1 MTELKS
7 SVICKMEQL
16 QWVKEPDG
24 MEPECGKQLN
34 LHAQGDISPLPSQ
47 MQLPYHQLQDT
58 VNKFMQENEKLNEKI
73 AAMEGFIREAHIET
87 ANDMRKYLETIEL
100 LDLDFRETS
109 EALDQA
115 HVKIQDDLEEMKV
128 LMKKNDEIKK
138 ENAMLKEQE
147 KTLKTK
153 VDNLTNE
160 QEELDESSESEES
173 EEEDSNF
180 VFFWK
185 NGAQNKEKKVRSLQ
199 KALKE
204 AYVEKIESE
213 RKLAVVNLQL
223 KKSRDFIRNQEKI
236 ISELEQNTKK
246 NDADETLSA
255 KEKEVNK
262 TESVKINPEVFDASA
277 KILILEKQLIDM
289 RKEKA
294 NLELNVNRLKEI
306 IDDERKKST
315 ERENWM
321 SLEMQ
326 DSIEGK
332 MRKVQQLEAENEQL
346 LKRLEQYNRDMD
358 SETFAKNALATKL
371 DQLDAE
377 NRELRLSI
385 MKLENAQHVGQEE
398 KEAANEITRENEMLR
413 NKVEELQNSYYYKVE
428 ENIDLNKS
436 LNETQEKFNRLN
448 KEKEQS
454 VKLKKHLKF
463 ETHVDS
469 YSGVFENIAEQLVQL
484 ILKLNRYTSVAGD
497 TDPLFCE
504 KSEPEMDILPQEV
517 DVVSIHDSDFTTT
530 SLGTADFPNTCQNNS
545 SVRHET
551 NSISHRI
558 KSFNGESFL
567 SFNPQKERQ
576 REHLPS
582 RKISTI
588 DEESDKQSSQYSKC
602 DRIGRRIASTTKSLN
617 SRDTGLGKLLVLVKE
632 VTAQVDKVT
641 NSMDII
647 EFEKDDLELEL
658 KRLKTQDTQHYN
670 VNLRLSQE
678 GKQTKKDLY
687 DAHEKIKSLMGE
699 KQELTKTVERLDATI
714 SEADTKFNTQLAG
727 WRKQSKEIND
737 LKVNNA
743 FLNKKV
749 NKLKVEQNKT
759 VGLGDIQQETKP
771 MCDELGPI
779 EPRRTVADVVNQLEK
794 SPGFIRFQQPP
805 PGYHS
810 LTRRNSF
817 PTTADIHQSVV
828 RLKHKHY

>member
-1 MTELKS
+1 MNELKPS
-7 SVICKMEQL
+7 IICKMEQL
-16 QWVKEPDG
+16 QWVKEPGG
-24 MEPECGKQLN
+24 MGPECEKQLN

-115 HVKIQDDLEEMKV
+115 HAKIQDDLEEMKV

-147 KTLKTK
+147 KTLKNK

-185 NGAQNKEKKVRSLQ
+185 NGAQNKEKKVKSLQ

-204 AYVEKIESE
+204 AFVEKIESE

-236 ISELEQNTKK
+236 ILELEQNTKK
-246 NDADETLSA
+246 NNTDEVFHV
-255 KEKEVNK
+255 KNKEVDK
-262 TESVKINPEVFDASA
+262 TESVKLDPEMFDASA
-277 KILILEKQLIDM
+277 KILILEKQLMDM
-289 RKEKA
+289 REEKA
-294 NLELNVNRLKEI
+294 NLELNVNSLKEI
-306 IDDERKKST
+306 VDDERKKST
-315 ERENWM
+315 ERRNWM
-321 SLEMQ
+321 SIEMQ
-326 DSIEGK
+326 DTIEGK
-332 MRKVQQLEAENEQL
+332 MRKVQQLEAENEKL

-358 SETFAKNALATKL
+358 SETFAKNALGTKL

-385 MKLENAQHVGQEE
+385 MKLENAQHICEAE
-398 KEAANEITRENEMLR
+398 KETANEISRENEMLR

-436 LNETQEKFNRLN
+436 VKEAQEKVNRLN

-463 ETHVDS
+463 ETDVDS
-469 YSGVFENIAEQLVQL
+469 YSGAFENIADELVQL
-484 ILKLNRYTSVAGD
+484 KLKLNRYTSIAGD

-504 KSEPEMDILPQEV
+504 KSEPDSFQQEV

-530 SLGTADFPNTCQNNS
+530 SLGTADYPNTCQNNSS

-567 SFNPQKERQ
+567 SFNPQKERYK
-576 REHLPS
+576 EHLPS
-582 RKISTI
+582 RKNSTI
-588 DEESDKQSSQYSKC
+588 DKESDKQNSQYSKC
-602 DRIGRRIASTTKSLN
+602 DRIGRRIASTKKSII
-617 SRDTGLGKLLVLVKE
+617 SRDTGLGNLLVLVKE
-632 VTAQVDKVT
+632 VKAQVDKIT

-658 KRLKTQDTQHYN
+658 KRLKTQDTQYYN
-670 VNLRLSQE
+670 VNFRLSQE
-678 GKQTKKDLY
+678 GQQMKKDLH
-687 DAHEKIKSLMGE
+687 DAQEKIKSLMGE

-714 SEADTKFNTQLAG
+714 NEADTKFNTQLAG

-749 NKLKVEQNKT
+749 NKLKVEQNKSG
-759 VGLGDIQQETKP
+759 GLGDIQQEKKP
-771 MCDELGPI
+771 ICDELGQT
-779 EPRRTVADVVNQLEK
+779 EPRRTVADVVNLLEK
-794 SPGFIRFQQPP
+794 NPGFMRFQQPP

-810 LTRRNSF
+810 LTRRNCF
-817 PTTADIHQSVV
+817 PTAADIHQSVV
-828 RLKHKHY
+828 RLNHKYY